1 LKAAILPQGSGEDM
15 QEPERRNDRLDGSE
29 PPRIDATFRNGS
41 VTAVGI
47 VIGFSLGFLSQ
58 WASNPISWSKV
69 DIAAAIPIILGIAL
83 QGKAFADLLSIDSL
97 VLAKYERARVV
108 FLVDLSLVAAGV
120 AIAILLDIL
129 GLGPRTLSP

>member
-1 LKAAILPQGSGEDM
+1 M
-15 QEPERRNDRLDGSE
+15 QEPERRNDRLDGSR

-69 DIAAAIPIILGIAL
+69 DIAAAIPIIFGIAL

-97 VLAKYERARVV
+97 ILANYERARLV
-108 FLVDLSLVAAGV
+108 FLVGLSLVAAGV
-120 AIAILLDIL
+120 AIAILLDIM

>member
-1 LKAAILPQGSGEDM
+1 M
-15 QEPERRNDRLDGSE
+15 QEPERRNDRLDGSG

-97 VLAKYERARVV
+97 VLANYERARVV